1 MKSYKSCMLWL
12 HTINVSRMF
21 FLYYHLIKRY
31 YFSYW
36 RINTEIEQNVD
47 IYGLCCKKK
56 TLLITLRRQCTV
68 HMHLTLYNQYLKNIT
83 LPIMCVIIFINLKR
97 NIIYITCISV
107 LSRHVATFL
116 KVEGGGQ
123 TYPKN
128 DKKTSKKINKIKNKN
143 RNKTKTTI
151 TKTLKKTSAIL
162 KILMEVG
169 RGGCTWTF
177 NYFHCHSNVNFVIF
191 ICSLKWGGGMITQS

>member
-1 MKSYKSCMLWL
+1 MHALTAHHKCFK
-12 HTINVSRMF
+12 NVF

-116 KVEGGGQ
+116 KVEGGG
-123 TYPKN
+123 T
-128 DKKTSKKINKIKNKN
+128 DLSKK
-143 RNKTKTTI
+143 
-151 TKTLKKTSAIL
+151 
-162 KILMEVG
+162 
-169 RGGCTWTF
+169 
-177 NYFHCHSNVNFVIF
+177 
-191 ICSLKWGGGMITQS
+191 

>member
-116 KVEGGGQ
+116 KVEGEGGQ

-128 DKKTSKKINKIKNKN
+128 DKKTSKKKKQNQKQKPKQNKN
-143 RNKTKTTI
+143 NNYKNP
-151 TKTLKKTSAIL
+151 KKNL
-162 KILMEVG
+162 
-169 RGGCTWTF
+169 
-177 NYFHCHSNVNFVIF
+177 SNLENPN
-191 ICSLKWGGGMITQS
+191 GGGEGGGVHEPLTIFTVTVMLISLFLFVP

>member
-116 KVEGGGQ
+116 KVEGGGGRPIQ
-123 TYPKN
+123 KMTRRQAK
-128 DKKTSKKINKIKNKN
+128 KKTKS
-143 RNKTKTTI
+143 KTKTE
-151 TKTLKKTSAIL
+151 TKQKQHLQKP
-162 KILMEVG
+162 
-169 RGGCTWTF
+169 
-177 NYFHCHSNVNFVIF
+177 
-191 ICSLKWGGGMITQS
+191 